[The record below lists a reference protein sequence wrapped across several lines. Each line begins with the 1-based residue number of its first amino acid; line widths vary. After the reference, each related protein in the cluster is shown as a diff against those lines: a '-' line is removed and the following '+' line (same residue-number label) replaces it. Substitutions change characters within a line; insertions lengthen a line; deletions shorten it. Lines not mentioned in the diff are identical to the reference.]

1 MVQRISGPGIGL
13 MLPQNLYPSELGGAS
28 LDTAGNRVTLPPG
41 EAMPVPPGEWLVGL
55 GMYLILQFLDPTTN
69 TWVTTSSGGW
79 EGPSIYVF
87 SDGYNIRIAN
97 MLGCPTGA
105 VVTAPGGG
113 YVQASTT
120 ISVTG
125 GSGTTFQPIIGGQL
139 ALNAGSIVYGSGGAG
154 YGIAPLAL
162 LPAPPPAAANSN
174 GVGGV
179 QASGYF
185 AISGGSVVGFTFT
198 NPGAGY
204 SSGAT
209 IVAQPSPYDPNLATG
224 ITMAT
229 VGFSVTASGSL
240 TGVLCTNS
248 GAPLNNGSLANI
260 TLTVG
265 GVGSQATVTPIIP
278 QTIVTASVTGA
289 GNGYGTIGVGMTT
302 FGGAPSQ
309 GTFTNSPDYLYI
321 AGKPR
326 PANIGFSVV
335 GTGPTSTLAVQAGA
349 IYDGGYF
356 YSTPSTFLETAILSY
371 PASVVGATFALTM
384 GSRPDVAILQPAP

>member
-1 MVQRISGPGIGL
+1 MVQRISGPGVGL
-13 MLPQNLYPSELGGAS
+13 PLPQNLYPSELGGAS
-28 LDTAGNRVTLPPG
+28 IDTAGNRVTLPPG

-55 GMYLILQFLDPTTN
+55 GMYLILQFLDPITN

-79 EGPSIYVF
+79 EGPPIYVF

-302 FGGAPSQ
+302 FGGAPAQ

-371 PASVVGATFALTM
+371 PASVVGATFAITM

>member
-1 MVQRISGPGIGL
+1 MVQRISGPGVGL
-13 MLPQNLYPSELGGAS
+13 PLPQNLYPSELGGAS

-55 GMYLILQFLDPTTN
+55 GMYLILQFLDPITN

-79 EGPSIYVF
+79 EGPPIYVF

>member
-1 MVQRISGPGIGL
+1 MSQRISGPGVNL
-13 MLPQNLYPSELGGAS
+13 PLPQNLYPSELGGAS

-55 GMYLILQFLDPTTN
+55 GMYLILQFLDPITN

-79 EGPSIYVF
+79 EGPPIYVF

>member
-55 GMYLILQFLDPTTN
+55 GMYLILQFLDPITN

-79 EGPSIYVF
+79 EGPPIYVF

-289 GNGYGTIGVGMTT
+289 GSGYGTIGVGMTT
-302 FGGAPSQ
+302 FGGAPAQ

>member
-55 GMYLILQFLDPTTN
+55 GMYLILQFLDPITN

-162 LPAPPPAAANSN
+162 LPAPPPAAANSH

-302 FGGAPSQ
+302 FGGAPAQ

>member
-1 MVQRISGPGIGL
+1 MVQRISGPGVGL
-13 MLPQNLYPSELGGAS
+13 PLPQNLYPSELGGAS

-55 GMYLILQFLDPTTN
+55 GMYLILQFLDPITN

-278 QTIVTASVTGA
+278 QTIV
-289 GNGYGTIGVGMTT
+289 
-302 FGGAPSQ
+302 P
-309 GTFTNSPDYLYI
+309 
-321 AGKPR
+321 
-326 PANIGFSVV
+326 
-335 GTGPTSTLAVQAGA
+335 
-349 IYDGGYF
+349 
-356 YSTPSTFLETAILSY
+356 
-371 PASVVGATFALTM
+371 
-384 GSRPDVAILQPAP
+384 

>member
-55 GMYLILQFLDPTTN
+55 GMYLILQFLDPITN

-79 EGPSIYVF
+79 EGPPIYVF